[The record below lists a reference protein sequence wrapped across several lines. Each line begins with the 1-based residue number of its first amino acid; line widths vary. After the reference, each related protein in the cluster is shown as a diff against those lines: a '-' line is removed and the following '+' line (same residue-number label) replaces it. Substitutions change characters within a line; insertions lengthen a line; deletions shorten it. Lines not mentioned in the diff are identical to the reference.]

1 MRYLVVTVFK
11 LKLLF
16 SFFKKNSISCGEVV
30 SHRGTLQELLPQSDI
45 IFNVKTDGRRHYRS
59 LTEQDLL
66 RLNQDLITR
75 IFSLMRCSE
84 SVFEQEIMPVIL
96 KFANTVGSLPAS
108 ENYHDLESGGLF
120 RHSLKTA
127 LKLLEML
134 DVERQPLGT
143 ELFYQDHPKKLM
155 GFYLALTHDLGKCL
169 SDVRVYIGQER
180 WQPFSEALTSF
191 VRRHKAESID
201 ISFNRSRG
209 QTHNDCLLIA
219 TALLEDTAYSV
230 MQNILKDISAE
241 EMLSIYYSLKPY
253 LSKADSLAVAD
264 SCRSGKLAVC
274 IPSFLL
280 SEIVLSLQESVR
292 KIQQRVQ
299 SASDVLDLKNIHWQ
313 PPYELLED
321 TCYSPDSSIY
331 PVAEGCLVVKDS
343 EFARNIKDTVDGI
356 TYASFSENNP
366 GFTKDMYSQVKA
378 REIYNLQGTHSLYF
392 WSRITIGCD
401 LLWVYAALASIP
413 KIKNL
418 QKTEWIPRGR
428 DPFELREILKLEKY
442 RNSCRIYIKGGASL
456 TGILRAEDL
465 ARTEGA
471 ASLSN
476 LRQSAEQSLKAS
488 AKSESRAEITDLLKI
503 QMPAAVQSAIS
514 KRDSFSQETAALSNE
529 VSACQNRQQ
538 TTSDRQTEK
547 IFSFTAIDSIA
558 DTVSLPEQQLE
569 KQRDELFADFF
580 AK

>member
-1 MRYLVVTVFK
+1 
-11 LKLLF
+11 
-16 SFFKKNSISCGEVV
+16 
-30 SHRGTLQELLPQSDI
+30 
-45 IFNVKTDGRRHYRS
+45 
-59 LTEQDLL
+59 
-66 RLNQDLITR
+66 
-75 IFSLMRCSE
+75 MRCSE
-84 SVFEQEIMPVIL
+84 SVFEQEIMPLIL
-96 KFANTVGSLPAS
+96 KFAGTVGSLPAS

-143 ELFYQDHPKKLM
+143 AFFYQDHPKKLM

-209 QTHNDCLLIA
+209 QSHNDCLLIA

-230 MQNILKDISAE
+230 MQHILKGISAE
-241 EMLSIYYSLKPY
+241 EMLSIYYSLKPN
-253 LSKADSLAVAD
+253 LGKADSLAVAD

-321 TCYSPDSSIY
+321 TCYSPNSSIY

-418 QKTEWIPRGR
+418 QETEWIPRGR

-442 RNSCRIYIKGGASL
+442 RNSCRIYIKGGAGH
-456 TGILRAEDL
+456 TGVLKAEDL
-465 ARTEGA
+465 TPAEGDT
-471 ASLSN
+471 SL
-476 LRQSAEQSLKAS
+476 LCPRQSTEQNITHSYKAE
-488 AKSESRAEITDLLKI
+488 AKPEISDLLTTA
-503 QMPAAVQSAIS
+503 MPSAVQPAVC
-514 KRDSFSQETAALSNE
+514 KRDSFRQEITALPQEMTAGE
-529 VSACQNRQQ
+529 NRQQ
-538 TTSDRQTEK
+538 TTSVRPGEK
-547 IFSFTAIDSIA
+547 IFSFTAIDSIE